1 MNKTNFTQQV
11 LWFIILLNLP
21 VVLFSQNE
29 RKYPI
34 EISDINLPSELD
46 EPQILLSAIV
56 KDEDSYVLT
65 FRIENNAEF
74 RKEMIVR
81 PFTED
86 NFIYALRKGRS
97 QLLDQLQRQQGQNNL
112 SPRRAKRIPHQKS
125 VSDSMDSSFTQ
136 YETGL
141 FYQFKG
147 SEIATPVGFGKP
159 IAGKLYF
166 SSEVIVKKKL
176 NAFDEKV
183 ANINEEKTINDKW
196 KKYLASAGLPDTEKK
211 SKSVGKSLK
220 EQAQLEK
227 IRKDDGLFEETREQV
242 LVNLKGVLS
251 LHSRIERE
259 KDSLNNK
266 FREFSKLVKDDTSLV
281 QNLKDRFLQ
290 EMESAYKSRSYP
302 IWNRGGE
309 DRKKIE
315 ADPELKEIERIMMQ
329 NYENGIES
337 NVNEF
342 RIFVWNAQ
350 GKWHRINTSDIP
362 YLRKSEKELDSLYS
376 SLIPAL
382 STKTSFTFKLEYAE
396 IEFNEGFIENILVVG
411 DVKTLNLGKFYNN
424 RTLFNLIDTK
434 DANATLDELGYFS
447 KRIKFESKY
456 PYGFSR
462 KSDYEAL
469 SKIKITS
476 NGKNDEDR
484 YTLELGDLLSIYLPK
499 HEVGRRDFS
508 PENKVIQYYPATEG
522 KDYVTLYKEE
532 TSKIF
537 EARVYSDFVG
547 LDSKAANGLL
557 QTEIAKR
564 LNLNTKRPIL
574 NCGNFLRGFGTF
586 AWLEP
591 TITLSKIEQNNKNL
605 LLSEIVPNDTFGRNR
620 YYATSLDVRRHES
633 LSVGAR
639 LNILSYDIPSL
650 KSTISGNGAL
660 YYGRTPIQTDT
671 MESGINTLTFLP
683 ELNCDVRADERW
695 GLSFSYRW
703 NFMRTLSREVVQI
716 SDLLDPDNKLAKG
729 IKNKQYNTAQFQV
742 FFQPSEDNRGRLFFR
757 YRYHWQYG
765 DQNLGFHQAQVGYSF
780 YLLGR
785 NKGKEKP

>member
-1 MNKTNFTQQV
+1 MKSTYLFHLTLYFFT
-11 LWFIILLNLP
+11 FTGLP
-21 VVLFSQNE
+21 CAIFAQANS
-29 RKYPI
+29 KYPI
-34 EISDINLPSELD
+34 EISDINLPSELN

-56 KDEDSYVLT
+56 IDEDSYILT
-65 FRIENNAEF
+65 LRIENNAEF

-86 NFIYALRKGRS
+86 NFIYTLRKGRT
-97 QLLDQLQRQQGQNNL
+97 QLINQFQRQQGQNNL
-112 SPRRAKRIPHQKS
+112 DDNISAKRNPVQKS

-147 SEIATPVGFGKP
+147 SEIATPIGFGKP

-183 ANINEEKTINDKW
+183 ADINEEKIINDKW
-196 KKYLASAGLPDTEKK
+196 KEYLSSAGLSDTEKMPK
-211 SKSVGKSLK
+211 SIRKSLK
-220 EQAQLEK
+220 EEAQLEK
-227 IRKDDGLFEETREQV
+227 VRKDDGLFEETRGYV
-242 LVNLKGVLS
+242 INNINSVLS
-251 LHSRIERE
+251 LHSRIQL
-259 KDSLNNK
+259 DTTTLNSNFTK
-266 FREFSKLVKDDTSLV
+266 FSRLVKEDTSLA
-281 QNLKDRFLQ
+281 QNLKDRFLR
-290 EMESAYKSRSYP
+290 EMESVYRVHGCPFWMCEGDYRERVK
-302 IWNRGGE
+302 NDVE
-309 DRKKIE
+309 LQQIE
-315 ADPELKEIERIMMQ
+315 AYIK
-329 NYENGIES
+329 NG
-337 NVNEF
+337 NETNSVKDLM
-342 RIFVWNAQ
+342 RFVWESRT
-350 GKWHRINTSDIP
+350 KWRIIND
-362 YLRKSEKELDSLYS
+362 YVDLLRNSEKELDRLYS

-424 RTLFNLIDTK
+424 KMLFNLIDTK
-434 DANATLDELGYFS
+434 DAPSTLDELGYFS

-476 NGKNDEDR
+476 NGKNEEDR

-547 LDSKAANGLL
+547 LDAKAANGLL

-564 LNLNTKRPIL
+564 LNLNTQRPIL
-574 NCGNFLRGFGTF
+574 NHGNFLRGFGAL

-605 LLSEIVPNDTFGRNR
+605 LLSQVVPNDTFGRSR
-620 YYATSLDVRRHES
+620 YYATTLDIRRHES

-639 LNILSYDIPSL
+639 LNIISYDIPGL
-650 KSTISGNGAL
+650 KSTISGNSAL
-660 YYGRTPIQTDT
+660 YYGRTPTQSDT
-671 MESGINTLTFLP
+671 IESGINTLTFSP
-683 ELNCDVRADERW
+683 EVNCDVRADERW

-703 NFMRTLSREVVQI
+703 NFIKTLSRDVVQI
-716 SDLLDPDNKLAKG
+716 SDLLDPDNKLVQG